1 MKYTK
6 EKLVQMTK
14 SDFVNLYRKSS
25 KSERKQILKTLENSD
40 MLMTLMSSLDHY
52 ETYDMIRICP
62 NRDSLANMIIYDT
75 ENNLS
80 NDVLDSNII
89 KAFSKRNFKDRIS
102 SFFGKN
108 NNLSSEK
115 IQDLQSVLDLKGNR
129 KIATGKKYES
139 LENQKVN
146 DAISDSR
153 VDVKNS
159 LMSKVFDKYAVSA
172 VKEGRLANGN
182 KPSEN
187 GSKLIDN
194 LKEEYINVLGTQ
206 NTDFAMLIANAE
218 FENNSGLDIFMPYS
232 PNARFSAG
240 EYKKDSRI
248 SGIRDSRQW
257 QKNLLEI
264 EKVENFKVDN
274 KDIGEVYIVKSE
286 FSPTSYAIQ
295 DKWAPIYEYFTK
307 NENGEF
313 VRIGSGKLD
322 EKTGNIQS
330 IIDGDKGE
338 VNSNNLD
345 KLKDSPS
352 KIEFNL
358 NEYSGKS
365 TKISRKD
372 IEQKIAVN
380 SIKKHMGDDK
390 IISDIVR
397 VNNLQKYKK
406 NVTTAWNPDPY
417 ITSDAYIISY
427 LDNGVE
433 NYDIVCIN
441 EDGLCESFQGMSI
454 SEKQDLNFDTGVTT
468 GRDRRTSL
476 SGLETKKSLMT
487 FEINSSNSS
496 INTNEYTYSNRLI
509 RDNNNSKFSIYRNS
523 DGSLGIAQI
532 MTSVNGKSI
541 FPEVLDTYNLMHNN
555 VSIQEKNNDKN
566 DVNTSKISV
575 IQEKKNQL
583 NAIRNELES
592 SIQVEENNYP
602 KL

>member
-1 MKYTK
+1 MKYAK
-6 EKLVQMTK
+6 EKLEQMTK
-14 SDFVNLYRKSS
+14 NDFVNLYRKSS

-40 MLMTLMSSLDHY
+40 MLMTLMSGLDHY

-80 NDVLDSNII
+80 NDVNIVI
-89 KAFSKRNFKDRIS
+89 EAFSKRNFKDRIS

-108 NNLSSEK
+108 NNLSSKK
-115 IQDLQSVLDLKGNR
+115 IQDLQSVLELKGNR
-129 KIATGKKYES
+129 KKATGKKYEA
-139 LENQKVN
+139 LENQKINEAV
-146 DAISDSR
+146 SDSR

-182 KPSEN
+182 KTSEN
-187 GSKLIDN
+187 GSKLINN

-206 NTDFAMLIANAE
+206 NTDFAKLIANAE

-232 PNARFSAG
+232 PNARFSSG
-240 EYKKDSRI
+240 EYEKDSRI

-322 EKTGNIQS
+322 DKTGDIQS
-330 IIDGDKGE
+330 IIDGDKSE

-372 IEQKIAVN
+372 IEQKIAIN
-380 SIKKHMGDDK
+380 SIKKHIGDDK

-406 NVTTAWNPDPY
+406 NVTTAWDPDSY

-441 EDGLCESFQGMSI
+441 ENGLCESFQGMNI
-454 SEKQDLNFDTGVTT
+454 LEKQDLNFDTGVTT
-468 GRDRRTSL
+468 GYDRTTSL

-487 FEINSSNSS
+487 FEINPSNSS

-509 RDNNNSKFSIYRNS
+509 RDNNNSKFSIYRNL

-541 FPEVLDTYNLMHNN
+541 FPEVLDTYNLIHNN
-555 VSIQEKNNDKN
+555 VPIQEKNNDKK

>member
-6 EKLVQMTK
+6 DKLEQMTK

-40 MLMTLMSSLDHY
+40 MLMTLMSSLDYY

-75 ENNLS
+75 EKNLS
-80 NDVLDSNII
+80 NDVLDSNVI
-89 KAFSKRNFKDRIS
+89 KAFSKRNFKDKIS

-108 NNLSSEK
+108 NNLSSKK
-115 IQDLQSVLDLKGNR
+115 IQDLQSVLELKGNR
-129 KIATGKKYES
+129 KMATGKKYES
-139 LENQKVN
+139 LENQKIN
-146 DAISDSR
+146 EAISDSK

-159 LMSKVFDKYAVSA
+159 LMSKIFDKYAVSA
-172 VKEGRLANGN
+172 VKEGRLTNGN

-187 GSKLIDN
+187 GSKLIDS

-206 NTDFAMLIANAE
+206 NTDFAKLIANAE
-218 FENNSGLDIFMPYS
+218 FENNSGLDIFMSYS

-240 EYKKDSRI
+240 EYKKGGRI
-248 SGIRDSRQW
+248 SGIKDSRQW

-313 VRIGSGKLD
+313 IRIGSGKLD

-372 IEQKIAVN
+372 IEQRIAIN
-380 SIKKHMGDDK
+380 SIKNHIGDDK

-433 NYDIVCIN
+433 NYDIVSIN
-441 EDGLCESFQGMSI
+441 EDGLCESFQGVNI

-468 GRDRRTSL
+468 GHDRRTSL

-487 FEINSSNSS
+487 FEINPSNSS
-496 INTNEYTYSNRLI
+496 INTNEYTYSNKLI

-523 DGSLGIAQI
+523 DGPLGIAQI

-541 FPEVLDTYNLMHNN
+541 FPEVLDTYNLMHDN
-555 VSIQEKNNDKN
+555 VSIQEKNNDKK

-583 NAIRNELES
+583 NAIKNELES
-592 SIQVEENNYP
+592 SIQVEEKNYP